1 MCLYF
6 ILSYFVPILPY
17 LLHSLSFFCSLSL
30 SLYFLFL
37 LSISFYLSSISKYL
51 LIFPAL
57 DLYAEMTTTTT
68 TTATAVSRFIAIFPC
83 DNILQ
88 KKIILQLPNCSQCQS
103 FDRDLLMK
111 HLATKIYFNIYF
123 NAMYS
128 TDERWQQ
135 KVAKS
140 PNAKIIQKFAQYFKK
155 LSKYQNFLLFSGEC
169 CKFFLLEI

>member
-1 MCLYF
+1 
-6 ILSYFVPILPY
+6 
-17 LLHSLSFFCSLSL
+17 
-30 SLYFLFL
+30 
-37 LSISFYLSSISKYL
+37 
-51 LIFPAL
+51 
-57 DLYAEMTTTTT
+57 
-68 TTATAVSRFIAIFPC
+68 
-83 DNILQ
+83 
-88 KKIILQLPNCSQCQS
+88 
-103 FDRDLLMK
+103 MK